1 MGLLKCKKC
10 GEMYAD
16 SYKSCPFC
24 AEDEEYYNGRV
35 SKRNRRPNEKKVKR
49 PSAIGPV
56 LILAVLVI
64 MGGLV
69 WAIFG
74 NHSGGLFGTKDPG
87 DQQTGIQIADNQ
99 NQQTPVETLVLN
111 KTALLLAIDSSE
123 KLTAEGQE
131 DVDWE
136 SSNPTVAVVT
146 TDGTVK
152 GLSEGTAIITARC
165 GDLSATCSVSVAE
178 ESDTPVDPVTD
189 PANSGTPGNTG
200 TVAPTKPSGGTTPT
214 KPTTGAVD
222 LSKMVIKIPDYG
234 ITLQKN
240 AEGNYDI
247 SMAKNES
254 FRMEVSG
261 ISGTVTWTTSNSSA
275 VTVDSDGTI
284 KRLAAGEATITGK
297 VGSSSFTILVRTR

>member
-74 NHSGGLFGTKDPG
+74 NHGDGLFGTKAPG
-87 DQQTGIQIADNQ
+87 DQQTGVQIADDQ
-99 NQQTPVETLVLN
+99 NQQLPVETLVLN

-123 KLTAEGQE
+123 KLSAEGQDAVE
-131 DVDWE
+131 WE
-136 SSNPTVAVVT
+136 SSNPAVAVVT

-152 GLSEGTAIITARC
+152 GLAEGTAIITARC

-178 ESDTPVDPVTD
+178 EADTPVEPTTD
-189 PANSGTPGNTG
+189 PSNSGTT
-200 TVAPTKPSGGTTPT
+200 GTTPT
-214 KPTTGAVD
+214 KPAGTTPTKPATGTVD
-222 LSKMVIKIPDYG
+222 LSKMVIKIPAYG

-254 FRMEVSG
+254 FKMEVSG
-261 ISGTVTWTTSNSSA
+261 ISGTVTWSSSSSA

-284 KRLAAGEATITGK
+284 KRVASGEATITGK
-297 VGSSSFTILVRTR
+297 VGSASFTILVRTR

>member
-165 GDLSATCSVSVAE
+165 GDLSATCSVSVTE
-178 ESDTPVDPVTD
+178 EADAP
-189 PANSGTPGNTG
+189 
-200 TVAPTKPSGGTTPT
+200 VAPTTDPPAGGTTGMTGTTGTTAPS

-222 LSKMVIKIPDYG
+222 LSKMVIKIPAYG

-247 SMAKNES
+247 SMATKES